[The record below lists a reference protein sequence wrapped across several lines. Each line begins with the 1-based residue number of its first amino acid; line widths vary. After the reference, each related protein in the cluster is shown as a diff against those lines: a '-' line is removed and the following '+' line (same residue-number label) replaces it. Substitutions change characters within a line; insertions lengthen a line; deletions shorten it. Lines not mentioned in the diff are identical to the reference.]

1 MMRISIKYFLTI
13 FVCFFI
19 GGCFDQSSSP
29 MRVGTNLWPGY
40 EPLHLADD
48 LNLWSDKDIRL
59 LDYPS
64 ASEVIRAFR
73 NKSLDAAAL
82 TLDEV
87 LSLHQANI
95 QADVVLVLDV
105 SDGGDVIVS
114 KGQIKQVTDLKG
126 MKVGIENG
134 ALGAYVISRALA
146 LNNMAISDIQ
156 AVSLDISE
164 HERGFK
170 EGLVDAVVT
179 FEPVRSK
186 LLAFGGI
193 EIFNSKQIPGEI
205 VDVLVVR
212 RDYIAEHP
220 DKVAILTKGW
230 FQSLNFLKTKPD
242 EAAAIVGK
250 RLKLTPEQV
259 LASYEGLAL
268 GDKTMNSKM
277 LGSQGSLNR
286 TLHQLG
292 QTMVEIQLLDVLPP
306 LEGVLNDRFI
316 Q

>member
-1 MMRISIKYFLTI
+1 MRIGIKYFLTI
-13 FVCFFI
+13 LVCFFI
-19 GGCFDQSSSP
+19 GGCFEQSSSP

-114 KGQIKQVTDLKG
+114 NGQIQQVTDLKG

-230 FQSLNFLKTKPD
+230 FQSLSFLKTKPD

-292 QTMVEIQLLDVLPP
+292 QTMVEIQLLDALPP